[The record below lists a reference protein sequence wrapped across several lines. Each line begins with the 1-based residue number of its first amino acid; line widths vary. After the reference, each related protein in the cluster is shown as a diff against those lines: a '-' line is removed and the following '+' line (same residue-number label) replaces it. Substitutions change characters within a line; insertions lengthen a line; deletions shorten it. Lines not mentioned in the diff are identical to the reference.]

1 MIRWTFFPKNQK
13 LTPLGMEII
22 DVFNDQF
29 ENISSKANNERIGI
43 GNTEANSNNVLE
55 KVSKGL
61 IKIGFDVEVG
71 KKLNEKIKVPVLYGE
86 QGKPQQSFDADAYH
100 KEGRFVLEVEAGRA
114 VTNYQFLKDYFQA
127 CVMVDVEYV
136 AIAVRDYYRT
146 QRDYETICNFF
157 ETLYASGRIK
167 SSLKGVLIIGY

>member
-61 IKIGFDVEVG
+61 IKIGFDVEIG
-71 KKLNEKIKVPVLYGE
+71 KKINAIPNLFDVKIL
-86 QGKPQQSFDADAYH
+86 
-100 KEGRFVLEVEAGRA
+100 
-114 VTNYQFLKDYFQA
+114 
-127 CVMVDVEYV
+127 
-136 AIAVRDYYRT
+136 
-146 QRDYETICNFF
+146 
-157 ETLYASGRIK
+157 
-167 SSLKGVLIIGY
+167 